1 MGLLDLFKS
10 APTISPDAVRTYI
23 KDKKPDEY
31 LLLDVRQHTE
41 YEQGHLPGARLIP
54 LSELSNRLGDLDPQK
69 QTILYCRSGN
79 RSNSAAGLLIGA
91 GFKDVLN
98 MQGGISRYNGITASG
113 PPEAG
118 LFCFPETLTPG
129 ELAAVAWYLEDG
141 TIRFLKSLYA
151 DVLSDKTPDIVHK
164 LVEEKEL
171 HKQKLAKLYKEL
183 TGKEPEPEFP
193 KNVLGIPAQEV
204 MIGCVKV
211 SDAVKWSR
219 GKSINEVLELVLSLT
234 ANTYDLYLKLSRQVK
249 SDEARRVFTLLS
261 DGEQEYVERTA
272 KAFEGTLEK

>member
-10 APTISPDAVRTYI
+10 APTIPPDTVREYI

-31 LLLDVRQHTE
+31 LLLDVRQPSE

-54 LSELSNRLGDLDPQK
+54 ISELPNRLGELDPQK
-69 QTILYCRSGN
+69 QTILYCRSGS
-79 RSNSAAGLLIGA
+79 RSNSAAGLLIGS
-91 GFKDVLN
+91 GFKNVLN
-98 MQGGISRYNGITASG
+98 MQGGISRYQGITASG

-118 LFCFPETLTPG
+118 LFCFPESLTPG

-141 TIRFLKSLYA
+141 TIRFLKSLHA
-151 DVLSDKTPDIVHK
+151 DVLSDKPHDILHK

-171 HKQKLAKLYKEL
+171 HKQKLATLYKEL

-193 KNVLGIPAQEV
+193 QDVLGIPAHEV
-204 MIGCVKV
+204 MIGCVKI
-211 SDAVKWSR
+211 SDAVEWSQ
-219 GKSINEVLELVLSLT
+219 GKSLNEVLELVLSLT

-249 SDEARRVFTLLS
+249 PDEARRVFTLLS
-261 DGEQEYVERTA
+261 EDEQEYVEKA
-272 KAFEGTLEK
+272 AMAFEKTLEK